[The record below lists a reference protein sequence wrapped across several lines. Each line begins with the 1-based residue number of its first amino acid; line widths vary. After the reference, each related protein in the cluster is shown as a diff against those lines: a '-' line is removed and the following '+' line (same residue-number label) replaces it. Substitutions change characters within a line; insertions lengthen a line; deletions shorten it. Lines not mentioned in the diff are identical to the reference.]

1 MLKALTKGDNA
12 RRGKA
17 RKASGVMAAGLLL
30 AAGFL
35 LQGCREEEQGRILLF
50 DKGHYIGK
58 NVDGSKLD
66 PAIVEKLNKRAEKQW
81 M

>member
-1 MLKALTKGDNA
+1 MLKALTGNEGA

-17 RKASGVMAAGLLL
+17 RKASGVMAVGLLL

-50 DKGHYIGK
+50 DKGTDIGK
-58 NVDGSKLD
+58 VVDGKKLD
-66 PAIVEKLNKRAEKQW
+66 PATVEQLNKRAEKQW

>member
-1 MLKALTKGDNA
+1 MRKALMKGNA
-12 RRGKA
+12 TRRGKV

-30 AAGFL
+30 TAGFL

-58 NVDGSKLD
+58 NVDGDKLD
-66 PAIVEKLNKRAEKQW
+66 PATVDQLNKRAEKQW